1 MWYLFFR
8 YALFLPVVRGLLRA
22 KITGG
27 QNIPRSGGVILAS
40 NHLAA
45 ADTFVL
51 PSVIDR
57 RLVFPAKIELFRGD
71 RGLGSK
77 IVAWFLKVM
86 HQIPLDRSGGRISM
100 AAFAPMLDELER
112 GGALGIYPEGKRSPD
127 GRLYKGKTG
136 VARLALAA
144 DVPVVPV
151 AMFGTK
157 MVRTRLGIPWLR
169 HPRAVVGKPL
179 TFSQYR
185 ENADDHAVLRYVTD
199 EVMNAIMELSGQTY
213 VDAYASSVVYGSV
226 SWEEANR
233 RVLPR
238 PGAGKT
244 PPAIPS

>member
-1 MWYLFFR
+1 MWYSFFKYSLFI
-8 YALFLPVVRGLLRA
+8 PVVRGLLRA
-22 KITGG
+22 TITGEE
-27 QNIPRSGGVILAS
+27 NIPRTGGVILAS

-57 RLVFPAKIELFRGD
+57 RLVFPAKIELFQGRGP
-71 RGLGSK
+71 GSR
-77 IVAWFLKVM
+77 ILAWFLRVM
-86 HQIPLDRSGGRISM
+86 GEIPLDRSGGRMSL
-100 AAFAPMLDELER
+100 AAFRPMLDELAR
-112 GGALGIYPEGKRSPD
+112 GGAIGIYPEGKRSPD
-127 GRLYKGKTG
+127 GRMYKGKTG

-151 AMFGTK
+151 AMFNTQT
-157 MVRTRLGIPWLR
+157 VRTRLGIPWVR
-169 HPRAVVGKPL
+169 RPRAVVGKPL

-185 ENADDHAVLRYVTD
+185 AAADDHAVVRYVTD

-213 VDAYASSVVYGSV
+213 VDVYASSVVYGSV
-226 SWEEANR
+226 SWEEANK

-244 PPAIPS
+244 PPAIPA